1 MGFKE
6 KGEELYERLYDVVR
20 CFSAKQ
26 RRIKEFKRKTNPKAL
41 TAEQIA
47 QVKEF
52 YKPYKIPNMVFH
64 KYFTEKTGHFHPN
77 YLPQDIYVAYVDPY
91 FNDIRG
97 SKYLDNKCY
106 FGALFHKIPQPFT
119 MLKRVNGIWVDHEG
133 RSVTQEQIFE
143 ILAAEPRG
151 VFVKEAE
158 TSAGGHGVTYFKN
171 PAEKGK
177 EILEVAATY
186 PTDII
191 IQRELVQHP
200 DLAAINPSSVNTY
213 RLYSILDKDGNAK
226 IYSSVFRVGVGDTK
240 VDNYASGGVSV
251 GIAEDGTLR
260 SDGFNKKG
268 EKVLEHPSSGIT
280 FLGYQLPS
288 YDKAVELVKRAHP
301 MLAHYRSV
309 SWDIAIIE
317 DGTPVLIE
325 ANLCRGGIDLL
336 QLNNGPLFGDDTKK
350 ILDEVFGK
358 TAK

>member
-20 CFSAKQ
+20 CYSAKQ
-26 RRIKEFKRKTNPKAL
+26 KRIKQFKRKSSAKAL
-41 TAEQIA
+41 NAEQVK

-52 YKPYKIPNMVFH
+52 YAPYKIPSMVFH
-64 KYFTEKTGHFHPN
+64 RYFTEKTGEFHPN
-77 YLPQDIYVAYVDPY
+77 YMPQDIYVAYVDPY

-106 FGALFHKIPQPFT
+106 FEALFHDIPHPFT
-119 MLKRVNGIWVDHEG
+119 MLKRVNGIWVDHDDRPASKE
-133 RSVTQEQIFE
+133 RIAE
-143 ILAAEPRG
+143 ILAEEPRG

-158 TSAGGHGVTYFKN
+158 TSAGGHGVTYFPD
-171 PAEKGK
+171 PAEKLE
-177 EILEVAATY
+177 EILQVAKTY

-191 IQRELVQHP
+191 VQRELVQHP
-200 DLAAINPSSVNTY
+200 DLAAMNPSSVNTY
-213 RLYSILDKDGNAK
+213 RLYSILGKDGSVK

-251 GIAEDGTLR
+251 GIDENGVLR

-268 EKVLEHPSSGIT
+268 DKVLAHPVSGIT

-288 YDKAVELVKRAHP
+288 YDKAVDVVKKAHP

-358 TAK
+358 SAK

>member
-20 CFSAKQ
+20 CVSAKQ
-26 RRIKEFKRKTNPKAL
+26 RRINEFKHKSNANAL
-41 TAEQIA
+41 TADQER
-47 QVKEF
+47 QVREF
-52 YKPYKIPNMVFH
+52 YAPYKIPSMVFH
-64 KYFTEKTGHFHPN
+64 RYFTEKTGQFYAN

-106 FGALFHKIPQPFT
+106 FEALFHGIPQPFNL
-119 MLKRVNGIWVDHEG
+119 LKRVNGIWMDHESRPTG
-133 RSVTQEQIFE
+133 REQIFA
-143 ILAAEPRG
+143 ILKAEPRG

-158 TSAGGHGVTYFKN
+158 TSAGGHGVTYFQK
-171 PAEKGK
+171 PDETCS
-177 EILEVAATY
+177 EILKTAESY

-200 DLAAINPSSVNTY
+200 DLAAVNPSSVNTY
-213 RLYSILDKDGNAK
+213 RLYSILGKDGNAK

-240 VDNYASGGVSV
+240 VDNYASGGMSV

-260 SDGFNKKG
+260 RDGFNKKG
-268 EKVLEHPSSGIT
+268 ETVLKHPTTGIT

-309 SWDIAIIE
+309 SWDIAILE
-317 DGTPVLIE
+317 DGSPILIE

-358 TAK
+358 LAD